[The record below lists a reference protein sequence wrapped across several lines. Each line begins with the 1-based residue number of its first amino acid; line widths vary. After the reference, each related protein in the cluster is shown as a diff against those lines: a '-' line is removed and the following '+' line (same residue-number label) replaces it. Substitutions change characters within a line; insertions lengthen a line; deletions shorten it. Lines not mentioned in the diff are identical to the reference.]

1 MHADRGATLSDAIFI
16 GLSTI
21 DVVYEVDE
29 FPSPNKKIT
38 ARSQEVFIGGPA
50 TNAAVTFAHLGGKA
64 SLVTA
69 VGSHVIAAA
78 IKADARQHSVNLI
91 DLNPNFSGLPVISSV
106 AVNKRGE
113 RDVISANTVRV
124 DVPPAKTDES
134 VLAKASLVMIDGHYM
149 QACQAW
155 TEAAHARNI
164 PVILDGGSWKQG
176 TADLIRF
183 IDTAICSNDFMPPK
197 CKSEDDVIKYLKDN
211 GVANIAI
218 TRGADPITFH
228 SKSASGV
235 LKVPSVESVDTT
247 GAGDIFHGAFCFF
260 ASSGSGF
267 VEALAEAA
275 QIAAESCR
283 FRGTRE
289 WMEHIA
295 TE

>member
-1 MHADRGATLSDAIFI
+1 MSDAIFI

-29 FPSPNKKIT
+29 FPSPNTKIT

-50 TNAAVTFAHLGGKA
+50 TNASVTFAHLGGRA

-69 VGSHVIAAA
+69 VGNHVLAAA

-91 DLNPNFSGLPVISSV
+91 DLNPNFSDLPVISSIV
-106 AVNKRGE
+106 VNNRGE
-113 RDVISANTVRV
+113 RDVVSANTVRV
-124 DVPPAKTDES
+124 DVPPAKIDEAI
-134 VLAKASLVMIDGHYM
+134 LAKASRVMVDGHYM

-155 TEAAHARNI
+155 AEAARARSI
-164 PVILDGGSWKQG
+164 PVVFDGGSWKEG
-176 TADLIRF
+176 TVDLLHS
-183 IDTAICSNDFMPPK
+183 IDTAICSNDFLPPG
-197 CKSEDDVIKYLKDN
+197 CTSEDDVIKYLKDN

-228 SKSASGV
+228 SKTASGIM
-235 LKVPSVESVDTT
+235 KVPSVEPVDTV

-260 ASSGSGF
+260 ASSGGGF

-275 QIAAESCR
+275 KIAAESCR

-289 WMEHIA
+289 WMQHTSA
-295 TE
+295 QSVSSHQ